1 MTDRQQAI
9 QELDRYAK
17 MAIRHSHDQ
26 YGKHGTLHDVARR
39 GFSASD
45 VWFKPWVPADF
56 DIGNPY
62 THPVYASFSE
72 EQKLAW
78 NHLQWGLEYTVVGQG
93 ERQIITLNK
102 YAVQQYRHILPSV
115 VDLEDRESFEEIDHL
130 AAFQVGLDALHERYL
145 PHLPSALWSIPAS
158 GFRSNDLNKL
168 MRSVLG
174 RIANRL
180 LGSNFPTLFF
190 LTRGMKTHNF
200 KPFENGIAQFKE
212 GPQGVSRVS
221 HLHRLDE
228 SRHMAT
234 ALHIARLSNTILDTL
249 NWESQTLFKAAIHAA
264 WPKARQ
270 AEYRIT
276 YWKTAL
282 YQANIFAHISQEDKN
297 SLFQH
302 ISHNI
307 TNNLQNLHERQTRL
321 TRQANKKIVELA
333 GLSPELK
340 RCFVETLRK
349 DPIHANLVDTVLVQ

>member
-1 MTDRQQAI
+1 MNRQQAI
-9 QELDRYAK
+9 NELDRYAK

-26 YGKHGTLHDVARR
+26 YAKHGTLHEVAQR
-39 GFSASD
+39 GFQSAEL
-45 VWFKPWVPADF
+45 WKKPWVPNDF

-62 THPVYASFSE
+62 DHPVYQSFSE

-102 YAVQQYRHILPSV
+102 HAVQRYKHVLPSV
-115 VDLEDRESFEEIDHL
+115 VQLEERESFEEIDHL
-130 AAFQVGLDALHERYL
+130 AAFQVGLDALHQRYL
-145 PHLPSALWSIPAS
+145 PHLDDALWSIPAS
-158 GFRSNDLNKL
+158 GFRSNAWNKKI
-168 MRSVLG
+168 RSVLG
-174 RIANRL
+174 AIANTV

-212 GPQGVSRVS
+212 GVPGVSRVS

-234 ALHIARLSNTILDTL
+234 ALHIARLSNVILDSL
-249 NWESQTLFKAAIHAA
+249 NWESQTLFKASIHAA

-270 AEYRIT
+270 SEYRIT

-282 YQANIFAHISQEDKN
+282 YQGNIFTSISKEEKDLLFAHISQ
-297 SLFQH
+297 
-302 ISHNI
+302 NI
-307 TNNLQNLHERQTRL
+307 RQNLQHLHERQTRL
-321 TRQANKKIVELA
+321 TRQANKKIVELC
-333 GLSPELK
+333 GLSPRLK
-340 RCFVETLRK
+340 KCFVETLRQ
-349 DPIHANLVDTVLVQ
+349 DQVLANLVDTVKL